1 MPLPQTLTFDATD
14 IRVKNE
20 GYELKEV
27 LWKIDTEE
35 RKGLKIDVNFV
46 EEKRYEVL
54 GTYVFVKAGTTND
67 LRVQEKIIIEG
78 KTQEIVPSLQ
88 ISSLGN
94 DSLDGLFAQVEVKFD
109 ASASK
114 VKTGKISQFIF
125 DFGEGKPPSVGEAVK
140 TYRYA
145 IAGNYTVKLTVV
157 KTDGTEQSISRKLVI
172 KEIPRKLE
180 I

>member
-1 MPLPQTLTFDATD
+1 M
-14 IRVKNE
+14 
-20 GYELKEV
+20 

-46 EEKRYEVL
+46 EEKRYEVAV
-54 GTYVFVKAGTTND
+54 TYVFVKPGTTNEV
-67 LRVQEKIIIEG
+67 RVPEKIIIEG
-78 KTQEIVPSLQ
+78 RTQEIVPSLQ

-94 DSLDGLFAQVEVKFD
+94 DSLDGLFAEVDVKFD

-145 IAGNYTVKLTVV
+145 IPGNYTIKLTVV
-157 KTDGTEQSISRKLVI
+157 KTDGGEQSISRTLVI
-172 KEIPRKLE
+172 KELPKKLE